1 MFDFQAKV
9 IERILKTVEANVEN
23 IINCGNSE
31 PNQNIDYNDPKR
43 KEEVDSHTRS
53 ALRRMSW

>member
-9 IERILKTVEANVEN
+9 VERMLKNVETNVEN

-31 PNQNIDYNDPKR
+31 PKQNVDYSDPKR
-43 KEEVDSHTRS
+43 KEEVDRHTRS